1 MGTFHHCQALARH
14 SQAPARA
21 DPNAGPG
28 QWVGGVKSAIGKWR
42 RRTPLPE
49 PQLLSGAAPEPQL
62 LSGVAPEPD
71 GLGTRTRA
79 GGTESKVIRAA
90 TRTWRW
96 GCGHCGGY

>member
-1 MGTFHHCQALARH
+1 MGTFHHCQALVRH

-28 QWVGGVKSAIGKWR
+28 QWVGGVKIAFGKWR

-49 PQLLSGAAPEPQL
+49 PQLLSGAAPEP
-62 LSGVAPEPD
+62 D
-71 GLGTRTRA
+71 GLGTCTRA

-96 GCGHCGGY
+96 GCGHCGGD